1 MPFFRTG
8 IIAPVEFLVEIDIRL
23 PHEFGTEERDELAR
37 RESARGA
44 VLADSGAILAIWRV
58 PGRLAN
64 RGIWSAPDA
73 TALHEAIVSLPMW
86 PFMNVAVTPLARH
99 GLAEH
104 CQGIPPGLTT
114 AV

>member
-1 MPFFRTG
+1 M
-8 IIAPVEFLVEIDIRL
+8 EFLVEIDVRL
-23 PHEFGTEERDELAR
+23 PHELGPEERDELAR
-37 RESARGA
+37 KESARGA
-44 VLADSGAILAIWRV
+44 ALADVGTIRAIWRV

-86 PFMNVAVTPLARH
+86 PFMNVAVTPLAQH

-104 CQGIPPGLTT
+104 CQGIPSGLTI
-114 AV
+114 AD